1 MSTHD
6 HQPAGA
12 GPTGRRAEAVPV
24 LDAWAVLAGMQD
36 QLDELTATVVAQ
48 QATIDELLRR
58 QQARATVGPD
68 QAPRS
73 TGRR

>member
-6 HQPAGA
+6 RQPAGA
-12 GPTGRRAEAVPV
+12 GPAGLGAEAVPV
-24 LDAWAVLAGMQD
+24 VDAWAVLAGMQD
-36 QLDELTATVVAQ
+36 QLDDLTATVVAQ

-58 QQARATVGPD
+58 QQAGGTVGPD
-68 QAPRS
+68 EPPRS